1 MASAMR
7 SFTLQHGC
15 ISSILH
21 TTSAKHMSVTFL
33 SRKSGVL
40 PITSVASRRMSGGE
54 CAVALGEAWARGWW
68 RANRAAGCDFGA
80 AAPCAKAA
88 LGGLCALGPIVRCII
103 SGEESNPGN
112 FATGL
117 RWPMCV
123 CQRSSRA
130 APIYKIQDKAPFK
143 APRPCRDE
151 KSLLNCSPQF
161 SESECR
167 LRFGTNSVVFFAAP
181 GFAARIAAAP
191 ASPGVRG
198 ATRSRP
204 LTRSSEAF

>member
-1 MASAMR
+1 MLPEVGSTRMVRSGAMRPSSSACWIMASAMR

-112 FATGL
+112 FATGFTMANV
-117 RWPMCV
+117 RMPAF
-123 CQRSSRA
+123 Q
-130 APIYKIQDKAPFK
+130 
-143 APRPCRDE
+143 PC
-151 KSLLNCSPQF
+151 C
-161 SESECR
+161 
-167 LRFGTNSVVFFAAP
+167 TY
-181 GFAARIAAAP
+181 I
-191 ASPGVRG
+191 
-198 ATRSRP
+198 
-204 LTRSSEAF
+204 